1 MNPRFD
7 SSGRRSN
14 SPELMSAILVDLY
27 ASIISDCILGFVKK
41 GVDMAKGKFIVS
53 VIALLIVAVPVNQ
66 SFNGRLSV

>member
-1 MNPRFD
+1 MNPRSD

-14 SPELMSAILVDLY
+14 SPELMPAILVDLY

-41 GVDMAKGKFIVS
+41 GVDMTKGKFIVS

-66 SFNGRLSV
+66 SFNGNLSV